1 MSRSVSSWLLDFL
14 GISVILSAL
23 CLQIA
28 YSEHFIN
35 KFAVHIP
42 GGERKAREVA
52 DSHGYIHLGQIGSLE
67 DHYLFEHPHVHRRS
81 ADRNLEHHEKLS
93 THDDVLSRKKRD
105 FLPMSGDVAEE
116 KDAKRVS
123 RDATGRDS
131 REVNRELYFNDE
143 LYKKMWYYNG
153 GGKDHTDMNVHGAWQ
168 KGVTGKNVVITILDD
183 GIERTHDDLKDNY
196 DPYASYDVNGH
207 DPDPMPRYDY
217 TNENRHGTRCAG
229 EVSAKANNTKCIVG
243 VAYDSKIGGVRMLDG
258 DVYDAV
264 EATSLSHNRSHIDIY
279 SASWGPDDDGRVVDG
294 PGTLAKK
301 AFEDGVKMGRSGKG
315 SIFVWASGNGGN
327 QHDSCNCDGYTNS
340 IFTLS
345 ISSISQQGRK
355 PWYLEEC
362 SSTLATTYSSGTYA
376 EAQIKVDHF
385 HSVTQIHAALP
396 YVNDVCF
403 NCCYNV
409 IVSYQQGRH
418 GKGAIFVWAS
428 GNGGRQHDSCSCD
441 GYTNSIYTLSISG
454 VSQNILKPFYLEECA
469 STLAT
474 TFSSGGG
481 AEKKVVT
488 VDLHNKCTE
497 THTGTSASAPL
508 AAGIVALILEINP
521 GLTWRD
527 VQYIT
532 LMTARPLSD
541 GVWTSNGVG
550 RKVSLRYGYGLMDA
564 TAMVE
569 LAEKWTNVPQQHV
582 CDIQSENVGKTK
594 PKLEIPDS
602 GYEEI
607 LSTQACAGQA
617 NAINFLEHVQAKVT
631 VKSKRRGD
639 LVIHLTSPA
648 GTRSTILPQRPN
660 DSDRMKG
667 FQDWAFLSVHFWGEN
682 PVGQWKLE
690 IEVQKNSHGYVG
702 SYGGAQM
709 TNDLI
714 DWSLILY
721 GTEDNPVNLVK
732 PTHPT
737 VEPATKSSTG
747 CHVQCEGG
755 CSGPEANQCISCKN
769 YHIPDQSLCV
779 ETCPNN
785 FYADSYECRECH
797 SSCETCTQISENKV
811 MCMKCKP
818 GFLLVEGKGTCEKTC
833 EKGYYKNEASHHCR
847 VCSGVCAE
855 CEGSSSHCSACGDGQ
870 QLNGKTCVYAK
881 ECATGEYLEET
892 GNCHTC
898 PDSCFSCTSADNCT
912 CCDKGSSANTVATSC
927 KSCTDNCRA
936 CIGPSQSDCLACVA
950 PYGYNNLL
958 RRCMT
963 CCSALTW
970 SRGDKDCCKCVEDGK
985 CDISAQPP
993 ESSDAKQLFSVATL
1007 IVVLLVIVITCL
1019 SIFVVVAVWIGCRR
1033 NGADKSG
1040 YRYSEL
1046 KTDDMSVDIGEAS

>member
-93 THDDVLSRKKRD
+93 THDDVHWFEQQQVLSRKKRD

-301 AFEDGVKMGRSGKG
+301 AFEDGVKM
-315 SIFVWASGNGGN
+315 
-327 QHDSCNCDGYTNS
+327 
-340 IFTLS
+340 
-345 ISSISQQGRK
+345 
-355 PWYLEEC
+355 
-362 SSTLATTYSSGTYA
+362 
-376 EAQIKVDHF
+376 
-385 HSVTQIHAALP
+385 
-396 YVNDVCF
+396 
-403 NCCYNV
+403 
-409 IVSYQQGRH
+409 GRH

-912 CCDKGSSANTVATSC
+912 CCDKGSYLQNGSCVHSCDNGYQPFHVNYSSKFVFQQCQHCGDRCNVCPEGFNYVTGVCIQQQNCPEGTYFQWNSMSC